1 MTIAE
6 LPRLNLPPFDV
17 RLRASSATSDDAEI
31 YDPLRAK
38 WVALTPEEW
47 VRQHFVN
54 LLRTQYGYSEHRLAN
69 EVSITLNGTARR
81 CDTVVYDNTLQPLMI
96 IEYKAPHIPLSQKV
110 MDQVARYNMV
120 LGASWLV
127 LSNGLDTRAVRLT
140 PPTYTFLTTFPTYTD
155 LLNNT

>member
-1 MTIAE
+1 M
-6 LPRLNLPPFDV
+6 
-17 RLRASSATSDDAEI
+17 
-31 YDPLRAK
+31 
-38 WVALTPEEW
+38 
-47 VRQHFVN
+47 
-54 LLRTQYGYSEHRLAN
+54 
-69 EVSITLNGTARR
+69 SITLNGTARR

>member
-6 LPRLNLPPFDV
+6 LPRLNLPPFEV
-17 RLRASSATSDDAEI
+17 RLRAASATSDDAEI
-31 YDPLRAK
+31 FDPLRAK

-54 LLRTQYGYSEHRLAN
+54 LLTAHYGYSTHRLAN
-69 EVSITLNGTARR
+69 EVSIKLNGTGRR
-81 CDTVVYDNTLQPLMI
+81 CDTVVYDNSLRPLMI
-96 IEYKAPHIPLSQKV
+96 IEYKAPHIALSQKV

-127 LSNGLDTRAVRLT
+127 LSNGLETRAVRLT
-140 PPTYTFLTTFPTYTD
+140 PPTYEFLSTFPTYAE
-155 LLNNT
+155 LLSR